1 MQLAVGAYAFGKFGQ
16 CDGFGR
22 RVGTAARH
30 DGHAP
35 ARLLNGC
42 ADDFAVFFNGDS
54 RRFAR
59 GADYANAVGALFD
72 VPVNQ
77 FAQAIVIDAAV
88 CLKGR
93 CQCNDAASY
102 CLHDLCLATF
112 IYKNRFEQVYKAS
125 L

>member
-1 MQLAVGAYAFGKFGQ
+1 MSTIMNTTYKIAIGADHAGVDLKETVVELLKAWGHEVTDMGTMTKNS
-16 CDGFGR
+16 CDY
-22 RVGTAARH
+22 
-30 DGHAP
+30 
-35 ARLLNGC
+35 
-42 ADDFAVFFNGDS
+42 S
-54 RRFAR
+54 
-59 GADYANAVGALFD
+59 DYANAVGALFD

-93 CQCNDAASY
+93 CQCNDAASD